1 MIIAW
6 IALAMAVA
14 ALATA
19 TLALLWT
26 VRPPTKRTDT
36 RHRLETEIIDRTAI
50 DAEIA
55 KQGIPRSPAVEP
67 ATTPRTHA
75 VQDVVARLLHN

>member
-14 ALATA
+14 SMATA

-36 RHRLETEIIDRTAI
+36 RHRAETEIIDRAAI
-50 DAEIA
+50 DEARA
-55 KQGIPRSPAVEP
+55 RYLRS
-67 ATTPRTHA
+67 
-75 VQDVVARLLHN
+75 